1 VSNKYIFYTSFRMS
15 TTAGA
20 APAKADSKPT
30 KADGSQ
36 ITVTST
42 PLPEKETAEIASP
55 SQTEWRITIKSA
67 DGATS
72 EVMLSPVS
80 AKSPIRQEINIYMP
94 GAKATG
100 NGGDVEKAKADDV
113 SNI

>member
-1 VSNKYIFYTSFRMS
+1 MS
-15 TTAGA
+15 TAAGA

-36 ITVTST
+36 IIVATT
-42 PLPEKETAEIASP
+42 PLPDETAEVASP
-55 SQTEWRITIKSA
+55 SQTEWKITIKSA

-80 AKSPIRQEINIYMP
+80 AKSPTRQEINIYMP

-100 NGGDVEKAKADDV
+100 NSGDVEKAKADDV